1 MELDLI
7 TALSVLLSPTKGPF
21 GLPIEA
27 PLFLWLG
34 SYSLLTS
41 LVYVVS
47 RYWRKASALSKGFKT
62 RGAQVLHIQKDK
74 RHIDGFGLDELR
86 ELMESDPNMRDSW
99 WEFQET
105 ILHFQDN
112 KVFNTRQAEEFF
124 KEDNLIATK
133 INSRFY
139 SAYPG
144 LLTSVGLL
152 LTFSAIL
159 VGLSH
164 IHPDAQGRLSG
175 VEDLVYSLSGKF
187 VSSIVALLCA
197 AVFTWFDKSTSKNL
211 HTAYQRFVSSL
222 NKRLARMPAERLLQV
237 IQDNN
242 EQQANAIRGI
252 ATDLADPIKQGVQ
265 EGMGPLVERIAV
277 AIEELNRQKRESL
290 SESMGDMMKEF
301 KASLVSST
309 GSEFK
314 ALAESIES
322 TTSLIGRMNDS
333 QEQTRHRTDEMIKN
347 FDSFLAKQSD
357 AAQQQL
363 SQLTQTMDRILESV
377 SSQAAK
383 SSSDLGSSVDAVLE
397 KLTQATSEQMA
408 QNARQSGEISAT
420 LSAVLSQ
427 LRETSNSSATTMEKS
442 ILNVLDETRN
452 LKTATSEKMIEM
464 MQQQV
469 ENAATI
475 TEARQALQD
484 AIANFKEAVNQSARS
499 LELIGSGA
507 DGMQNGLA
515 AIETSIQKANRIQES
530 TVSASSIAE
539 NNLRG
544 LSQVFDNQKD
554 VLAQYE
560 RTFTVLDKNVAS
572 ILEKVGEQLGSYSR
586 LVKDGLETHLE
597 QFDEALGNATGKL
610 TNTVRSLS
618 DSLDTLME
626 IVESALSS
634 LTKVSENLGQ
644 KSRNTERVSS

>member
-1 MELDLI
+1 MMYRLVAACLRKQVCQ
-7 TALSVLLSPTKGPF
+7 AFVVAPTCVTC
-21 GLPIEA
+21 E
-27 PLFLWLG
+27 
-34 SYSLLTS
+34 
-41 LVYVVS
+41 
-47 RYWRKASALSKGFKT
+47 
-62 RGAQVLHIQKDK
+62 
-74 RHIDGFGLDELR
+74 
-86 ELMESDPNMRDSW
+86 
-99 WEFQET
+99 
-105 ILHFQDN
+105 
-112 KVFNTRQAEEFF
+112 
-124 KEDNLIATK
+124 
-133 INSRFY
+133 
-139 SAYPG
+139 
-144 LLTSVGLL
+144 
-152 LTFSAIL
+152 
-159 VGLSH
+159 
-164 IHPDAQGRLSG
+164 
-175 VEDLVYSLSGKF
+175 
-187 VSSIVALLCA
+187 
-197 AVFTWFDKSTSKNL
+197 
-211 HTAYQRFVSSL
+211 
-222 NKRLARMPAERLLQV
+222 
-237 IQDNN
+237 
-242 EQQANAIRGI
+242 
-252 ATDLADPIKQGVQ
+252 
-265 EGMGPLVERIAV
+265 
-277 AIEELNRQKRESL
+277 
-290 SESMGDMMKEF
+290 
-301 KASLVSST
+301 
-309 GSEFK
+309 
-314 ALAESIES
+314 
-322 TTSLIGRMNDS
+322 
-333 QEQTRHRTDEMIKN
+333 
-347 FDSFLAKQSD
+347 
-357 AAQQQL
+357 
-363 SQLTQTMDRILESV
+363 
-377 SSQAAK
+377 
-383 SSSDLGSSVDAVLE
+383 VDAVLE